1 MAPQII
7 VLFGGPSDERQVSV
21 ASAQSIVRTL
31 GTSVLAWFW
40 APEGAIHDVSAA
52 DLLSHQR
59 PFEVDFEPVRP
70 AIFPD
75 IEQALDT
82 LPVEDPLFVLALHGT
97 GGEDGTIQRLFEER
111 RIPFTGS
118 GAAASAAAFDKE
130 QAKNLVRSVVR
141 TAESRVARPHG
152 DSGHVR
158 AVVEDMLSRHER
170 LVLKPLAGGSSRGL
184 FFLDRDG
191 DIEKTVAEVVSR
203 RIPYII
209 EQFVSGRELTAGV
222 ADLGNGPVALPVI
235 EIETDAGHSFDY
247 EGKYLGKGTREIC
260 PARIPGSWTAE
271 AQRMATAAHQALGC
285 EGYSR
290 TDLIATNDGIYF
302 LETNTLPGLT
312 ISSLVPQMLREA
324 GIEFHE
330 FLASQVR
337 IARERQ
343 AAASEASQSR
353 PVTQSHRNTAPKLQ
367 SSAVGDRPRF

>member
-40 APEGAIHDVSAA
+40 APEGVVHDVSAA

-82 LPVEDPLFVLALHGT
+82 LPVHEPLFVLALHGT
-97 GGEDGTIQRLFEER
+97 GGEDGTIQRLLEER

-118 GAAASAAAFDKE
+118 GATASAAAFDKE
-130 QAKNLVRSVVR
+130 RAKELVRSVVR
-141 TAESRVARPHG
+141 TAESRVARNEAE
-152 DSGHVR
+152 VR
-158 AVVEDMLSRHER
+158 AAVDELFSRHAK

-191 DIEKTVAEVVSR
+191 DVEKIVADVASR

-222 ADLGNGPVALPVI
+222 ADLGDGPVALPVI

-260 PARIPGSWTAE
+260 PARIPDDWTAE
-271 AQRMATAAHQALGC
+271 AQRMALAAHQALGC

-290 TDLIATNDGIYF
+290 TDIIAADDGLYF

-312 ISSLVPQMLREA
+312 VSSLVPQMLNEA
-324 GIEFHE
+324 GIEFHD

-337 IARERQ
+337 IARERL
-343 AAASEASQSR
+343 APASAASQTRTVSPSPR
-353 PVTQSHRNTAPKLQ
+353 GTAAKQ
-367 SSAVGDRPRF
+367 TGGESDRPRY

>member
-1 MAPQII
+1 MPQII

-31 GTSVLAWFW
+31 GPGVLTWFW

-59 PFEVDFEPVRP
+59 PFEVDFVPARP
-70 AIFPD
+70 AIFPE

-97 GGEDGTIQRLFEER
+97 GGEDGPLQKLFEDR

-130 QAKNLVRSVVR
+130 RAKEMVRQDVR
-141 TAESRVARPHG
+141 IAESRVARTAA
-152 DSGHVR
+152 DVR
-158 AVVEDMLSRHER
+158 SVVDDLFSRHR
-170 LVLKPLAGGSSRGL
+170 KLVLKPLAGGSSRGL

-191 DIEKTVAEVVSR
+191 DVEKTVADVVSR
-203 RIPYII
+203 NIPYIV

-260 PARIPGSWTAE
+260 PARIPDAWTEE
-271 AQRMATAAHQALGC
+271 AQRMALAAHRALGC

-290 TDLIATNDGIYF
+290 TDLIASDEGIYF

-312 ISSLVPQMLREA
+312 GSSLIPQMLREA
-324 GIEFHE
+324 RVELHE

-337 IARERQ
+337 IARDR
-343 AAASEASQSR
+343 AARAVQSQSR
-353 PVTQSHRNTAPKLQ
+353 TASPSQ
-367 SSAVGDRPRF
+367 RSAAITPDSAADRDRPRV